1 MKKVFLALSFAF
13 IIVAFS
19 SAQESEK
26 IGKYIAQKTEDISEI
41 CFKLMDEGYTIKSIT
56 EDVMNNQYIIVY
68 YKNE

>member
-13 IIVAFS
+13 IIVSFS